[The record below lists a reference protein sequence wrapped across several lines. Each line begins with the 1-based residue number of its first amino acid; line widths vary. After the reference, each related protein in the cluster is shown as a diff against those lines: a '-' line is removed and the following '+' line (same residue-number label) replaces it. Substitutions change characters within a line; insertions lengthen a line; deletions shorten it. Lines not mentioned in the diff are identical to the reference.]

1 MTSVAGLRFLAT
13 YPREMRALGPVG
25 LEPTIVRLK
34 GGSLSRLAT
43 TPNYVSRF
51 RYLRFIFSPFAAAI
65 IGQTPE
71 SGTDVSSKAAR
82 LPSPVPPGLGLGGRN
97 PIE

>member
-1 MTSVAGLRFLAT
+1 
-13 YPREMRALGPVG
+13 
-25 LEPTIVRLK
+25 
-34 GGSLSRLAT
+34 
-43 TPNYVSRF
+43 
-51 RYLRFIFSPFAAAI
+51 LRFIFSPFAAAI

-97 PIE
+97 PIEKATDTTPKTKNRPQVCYLDRLHRACC